1 VKNDEHGGH
10 DGGHDG
16 GHHVVLSLSD
26 QIKDKN
32 HIHLHEGAMEM
43 TVLAFLKTVIEKN
56 QVDV

>member
-1 VKNDEHGGH
+1 MKSGEHGGY
-10 DGGHDG
+10 DGGDDG

-26 QIKDKN
+26 QIKDKS

-56 QVDV
+56 